1 MRSLWWTTWGSTREE
16 RERTLPGD
24 SLVHPRPHLRADRA
38 VTVAAPP
45 QDVWPWLMQLGQDR
59 AGFYSWEFLENLI
72 GSEISGVRVLRPEW
86 STRCVGDTVRLAPE
100 LPLTVHQVTQDE
112 SLVLVGGDPGA
123 VPDVFTWVFA
133 LTPVADGTR
142 LHVRERYR
150 FARVH
155 HRVLV
160 PFLAVA
166 SCVMTVRMLR
176 TIRRLAAS

>member
-1 MRSLWWTTWGSTREE
+1 MRSLWCTTWGSTWEE
-16 RERTLPGD
+16 RRRSLPGD
-24 SLVHPRPHLRADRA
+24 SLACPHFQADRA
-38 VTVAAPP
+38 VTIPAQP

-59 AGFYSWEFLENLI
+59 GGFYSWEFLENLV
-72 GSEISGVRVLRPEW
+72 GCEIHGVDALRPEW
-86 STRCVGDTVRLAPE
+86 STRTVGDTVRLAPE
-100 LPLTVHQVTQDE
+100 LPLAVHQVTQDE
-112 SLVLVGGDPGA
+112 ALVLVGGDPAA
-123 VPDVFTWVFA
+123 VPEVFTWVFV

-155 HRVLV
+155 HRLFV

-166 SCVMTVRMLR
+166 SGVMTVRMLR